1 MASAGRT
8 LGFAALLLGAAT
20 LATTLWLGPA
30 SQHEERAEALSI
42 SDRVRQAAEPTEALL
57 SSRVISSEDLPPAGT
72 RSLFDH
78 LVAQNNGLPYPFEA
92 LVEMIQ
98 RSGPAESR
106 PVALMIPAGR
116 SLLKA
121 QADFEHPRVLVAAD
135 YQAPATPANL
145 GIVTRGQLF
154 LGFVENAREIEVIS
168 YNEAAG
174 RYEFQLVQDYAAD
187 GQRRIVYA
195 RRAVCTTCHQG
206 STPIFPQRP
215 WNETNAQPEIA
226 ERIAAARGS
235 TPYLGVPA
243 QQALGAP
250 ERFDEL
256 TDVGGFTTVTQRIW
270 LDGCG
275 DSNRCRRLLLKLAL
289 RHAHDP
295 GAFALDAPEVAAL
308 REQQHTHWPAA
319 GIAVPESDLR
329 NRDPLAEQRG
339 LRNRIRA
346 WLTPAPPPD
355 AGARNNEDLAAFEK
369 LPKLPAELDPLTSR
383 TAKRVLGA
391 SDIDGVF
398 GIAALLS
405 ADDLRLLETAAGD
418 DWARVE
424 AAVDGLPDDLF
435 GPTVFSRVRSMQAL
449 LGALAAPVPGFC
461 CLDTAELSEPVAISL
476 PPVSIAADS
485 PLQPFA
491 RHCFSCHRGNPA
503 ARLNFMAGADEN
515 SVAGNI
521 RNKVEIRDALD
532 WTRYEGTDQAA
543 KLMPPADSAEH
554 ARLQK
559 ELADNPQLLE
569 QMRAQVPA
577 LFDF

>member
-1 MASAGRT
+1 MAQGRT
-8 LGFAALLLGAAT
+8 LVVTALALAGATLAAALWLKPAQQDEERRPSIAERASQPSVPAAT
-20 LATTLWLGPA
+20 LPSTQLIPG
-30 SQHEERAEALSI
+30 
-42 SDRVRQAAEPTEALL
+42 D
-57 SSRVISSEDLPPAGT
+57 DLPPAGT

-78 LVAQNNGLPYPFEA
+78 LVAQNSGLPYPFEA

-98 RSGPAESR
+98 RSGPADSR
-106 PVALMIPAGR
+106 PVELMIPAGR

-121 QADFEHPRVLVAAD
+121 QADFAHPRVLVAAD
-135 YQAPATPANL
+135 YQARATPANL

-206 STPIFPQRP
+206 GSPIFPQRP

-226 ERIAAARGS
+226 ERIVAARGS
-235 TPYLGVPA
+235 APYLGVPA
-243 QQALGAP
+243 QQALSAP

-256 TDVGGFTTVTQRIW
+256 TDVGGFVTVTQRIW

-275 DSNRCRRLLLKLAL
+275 DSAACRRLLLKLGL

-295 GAFALDAPEVAAL
+295 GAFAIDAPEIAAL
-308 REQQHTHWPAA
+308 REQQRAHWPAG

-339 LRNRIRA
+339 LGNRLRA
-346 WLTPAPPPD
+346 WLSPPPPPG
-355 AGARNNEDLAAFEK
+355 AGAKTNEDLAAFEQ
-369 LPKLPAELDPLTSR
+369 LPRLPAALDPLTPR
-383 TAKRVLGA
+383 APKRLLGA
-391 SDIDGVF
+391 DDIDGVF
-398 GIAALLS
+398 GIAALFS
-405 ADDLRLLETAAGD
+405 DDDLRLIETAAGY

-424 AAVDGLPDDLF
+424 STLDALPDSLF
-435 GPTVFSRVRSMQAL
+435 APAVFSRVRSLQAL
-449 LGALAAPVPGFC
+449 LAAFAVPVPGFC
-461 CLDTAELSEPVAISL
+461 CLDTGELSEPVAIGA
-476 PPVSIAADS
+476 PPVSLAADS

-491 RHCFSCHRGNPA
+491 RHCFSCHRGNPV
-503 ARLNFMAGADEN
+503 ARLNFMAGDDEA
-515 SVAGNI
+515 SVAENI

-532 WTRYEGTDQAA
+532 WERYRNTDRAA

-554 ARLQK
+554 ARLQA
-559 ELADNPQLLE
+559 ELADHPKLLE